1 MTSCINIA
9 DFRCRA
15 TARALSFANRPS
27 RRLRGFEIVQPRGSW
42 PEWDPRM
49 LQGAVVR
56 EDPTV
61 YDIGIA
67 REVQLMRHRAVFR
80 PISIQRKAKVLRFR
94 SQEPVSIRMRAEER
108 RAVESGMPD
117 GPYDFPPAA

>member
-15 TARALSFANRPS
+15 TARALPFDSRQPRRP
-27 RRLRGFEIVQPRGSW
+27 RGFALVQPQSTCT
-42 PEWDPRM
+42 EWDARM
-49 LQGAVVR
+49 LQEAVVQ

-67 REVQLMRHRAVFR
+67 REAQRMRHRSVFR

-94 SQEPVSIRMRAEER
+94 NEEPVSIRMRAEER
-108 RAVESGMPD
+108 RAVESGRPD
-117 GPYDFPPAA
+117 GPYDLPPAA